1 MIVCPIYHAAKKDL
15 GSPNEEWGVD
25 QQLISK
31 LKEEYKKERK
41 GKKSSKYGMNTPDRW
56 QSKTLLLLTN
66 VDQKSLETEFSLAIC
81 SLNGDKW
88 QSKTLFLK
96 FFDLCLSFV

>member
-56 QSKTLLLLTN
+56 QSKTLLSMDI
-66 VDQKSLETEFSLAIC
+66 DQKSLETVFDCHLSPFGRQMAIE
-81 SLNGDKW
+81 NAV
-88 QSKTLFLK
+88 SK
-96 FFDLCLSFV
+96 SF

>member
-41 GKKSSKYGMNTPDRW
+41 GKKSSKYGMNTPDRR
-56 QSKTLLLLTN
+56 QSKTLLLSTN
-66 VDQKSLETEFSLAIC
+66 VDQKSSQMAT
-81 SLNGDKW
+81 NGN
-88 QSKTLFLK
+88 LK
-96 FFDLCLSFV
+96 CCF

>member
-1 MIVCPIYHAAKKDL
+1 MNESCVPLLHTVKKEL

-41 GKKSSKYGMNTPDRW
+41 TRKTSKFPFKQTMYDHHIQTYGFKIGGK
-56 QSKTLLLLTN
+56 
-66 VDQKSLETEFSLAIC
+66 
-81 SLNGDKW
+81 
-88 QSKTLFLK
+88 
-96 FFDLCLSFV
+96 CLV

>member
-1 MIVCPIYHAAKKDL
+1 MCPLYHTAKKDL

-41 GKKSSKYGMNTPDRW
+41 GKKSSKYGTKVSNICRLVKMLE
-56 QSKTLLLLTN
+56 KGLLT
-66 VDQKSLETEFSLAIC
+66 I
-81 SLNGDKW
+81 
-88 QSKTLFLK
+88 
-96 FFDLCLSFV
+96 

>member
-1 MIVCPIYHAAKKDL
+1 MCPLYHTAKKDL

-41 GKKSSKYGMNTPDRW
+41 GKKSSKYGMKVSNICRLV
-56 QSKTLLLLTN
+56 KMLEKKLLM
-66 VDQKSLETEFSLAIC
+66 I
-81 SLNGDKW
+81 
-88 QSKTLFLK
+88 
-96 FFDLCLSFV
+96 

>member
-1 MIVCPIYHAAKKDL
+1 MCPLYHTAKKDL

-41 GKKSSKYGMNTPDRW
+41 GKKSSKYGMKVSNICRFV
-56 QSKTLLLLTN
+56 KMLEKKLLM
-66 VDQKSLETEFSLAIC
+66 I
-81 SLNGDKW
+81 
-88 QSKTLFLK
+88 
-96 FFDLCLSFV
+96 